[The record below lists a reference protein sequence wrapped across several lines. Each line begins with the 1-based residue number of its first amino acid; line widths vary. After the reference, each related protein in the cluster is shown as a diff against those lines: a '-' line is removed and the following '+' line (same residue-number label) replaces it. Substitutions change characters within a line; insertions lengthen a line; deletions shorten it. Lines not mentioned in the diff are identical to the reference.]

1 MHSGVECLPCAVRQ
15 CRKLVKLVG
24 GGQEDERRVVARI
37 ERLAPELDL
46 AEPPST
52 YTSRILLA
60 AMDELGDRDPFVAVK
75 REQNELAWPLAEA
88 ADQELGDGPDDLRR
102 ALMLAAAGNV
112 IDSGPRHQFPVEAA
126 LERLHFAHDDSEAL
140 LERLA
145 RGGSV
150 MYILDNS
157 GEVMFDRLVLKRL
170 DGNDV
175 TIVARSSPVLN
186 DVTVAEARQLGLEE
200 FGRVIGTGSRF
211 LGVDL
216 ATVSDEFRQAYEA
229 ADAVIA
235 KGHANFESLA
245 GRGRDG
251 FYVLKVKCEL
261 VAEVLGV
268 GLGESACYYG
278 EGRSVASD
286 ECRMTNARGLRHS
299 NPGTREPLNPVL

>member
-1 MHSGVECLPCAVRQ
+1 
-15 CRKLVKLVG
+15 
-24 GGQEDERRVVARI
+24 
-37 ERLAPELDL
+37 LAPTLDL

-75 REQNELAWPLAEA
+75 REQNDLARPLAEA
-88 ADQELGDGPDDLRR
+88 ADRELGDGPGDLRR
-102 ALMLAAAGNV
+102 ALALAAAGNV
-112 IDSGPRHQFPVEAA
+112 IDSGPRHEFPVEAA
-126 LERLHFAHDDSEAL
+126 LERLSFARDDSELL
-140 LERLA
+140 LERLV

-150 MYILDNS
+150 LYILDNS
-157 GEVMFDRLVLKRL
+157 GEVMFDRLVLERL
-170 DGNDV
+170 AGNDV

-186 DVTVAEARQLGLEE
+186 DVTVDEARALGLGE

-229 ADAVIA
+229 AGTVIA

-251 FYVLKVKCEL
+251 FYVLKAKCEL
-261 VAEVLGV
+261 VADVLGV
-268 GLGESACYYG
+268 GLGESACYYE
-278 EGRSVASD
+278 EGRSMSND
-286 ECRMTNARGLRHS
+286 ECRMTNARSLPHS
-299 NPGTREPLNPVL
+299 NPGTLESSNPIR